1 MSNSIKNMLVI
12 IASFLLGGVVI
23 FLGEALIHTYHPFY
37 VEGSAA
43 GEVVVK
49 LPDGILALIL
59 LIHAMGA
66 FVSGGFLKRFVI
78 FADSFIITL
87 VGLGWTLVGVVS
99 LVSVSQPIWY
109 TISDTCVYLPM
120 TILGSKL
127 FKRKAR

>member
-23 FLGEALIHTYHPFY
+23 FLGEALIHNYHPFY
-37 VEGSAA
+37 VGGSAA
-43 GEVVVK
+43 GGDVVK

-66 FVSGGFLKRFVI
+66 FVSGWFLKRFVI
-78 FADSFIITL
+78 SADSFIITL
-87 VGLGWTLVGVVS
+87 VGLGWTLVGVAAMVKA
-99 LVSVSQPIWY
+99 SQPVWFA
-109 TISDTCVYLPM
+109 ISDICVYLPM

-127 FKRKAR
+127 IKKKP